1 MKRTALYSL
10 VFIAAALGVL
20 IFLGILFGIQQER
33 VQQEAPVSP
42 GDGRVFLPPHRE
54 EGPYTVEQALGSR
67 RSVRGFAPR
76 PLRLTDVSQ
85 LLWACQGI
93 SGPGGLRTAPSAGA
107 LYPLEVYLVAGEV
120 EGLAPGIYRY
130 IPAEHALETVRNGD
144 FRIELS
150 ESALNQAAVRDAP
163 AVLVIAA
170 VYERTTGKYGE
181 RGIRYVDMEAG
192 HAAQNVYLQAGSLDI
207 GTVSI
212 GAFHDGEMQ
221 KILSLEDET
230 PLYLMPMG
238 YLI

>member
-1 MKRTALYSL
+1 MKKVVLYGL
-10 VFIAAALGVL
+10 VFLTAALVCLALIYGIFRYPPEQKPLVSSPEGER
-20 IFLGILFGIQQER
+20 IFLPLPRPNGAFPVER
-33 VQQEAPVSP
+33 
-42 GDGRVFLPPHRE
+42 
-54 EGPYTVEQALGSR
+54 ALAER
-67 RSVRGFAPR
+67 RSVRYYAPR
-76 PLRLTDVSQ
+76 AIRQSDLSQ

-120 EGLAPGIYRY
+120 EGLSPGIYHY
-130 IPAEHALETVRNGD
+130 LPAENVLETIRNGD
-144 FRIELS
+144 YRVDLS
-150 ESALNQAAVRDAP
+150 LSALNQSAVREAP
-163 AVLVIAA
+163 AVLVITA
-170 VYERTTGKYGE
+170 VYNRTTDKYGE
-181 RGIRYVDMEAG
+181 RGIRYVHMEAG
-192 HAAQNVYLQAGSLDI
+192 HAAQNVYLQATSLGM